1 VGIISLL
8 KPLPIPGRPFYSLI
22 MDFITDLSPDSG
34 YDIIL
39 IIIDRFSKRVAFEV
53 ERKDD
58 KVEK

>member
-1 VGIISLL
+1 
-8 KPLPIPGRPFYSLI
+8 